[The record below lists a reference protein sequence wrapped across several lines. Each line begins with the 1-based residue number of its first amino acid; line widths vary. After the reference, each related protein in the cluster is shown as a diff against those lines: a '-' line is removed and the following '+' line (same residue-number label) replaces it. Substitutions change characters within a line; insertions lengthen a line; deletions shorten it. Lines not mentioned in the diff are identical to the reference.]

1 MKYGN
6 LSLGELELAASSAL
20 TVLLSLD
27 HSRVS
32 GKEAVGVQCRAVC
45 LVLCDKCAGD
55 AMAACTGLTGGATT
69 ADGDDDVILA
79 LSVSNLERLL
89 DLIDAKR
96 IAEVLFDVSSV
107 DCDLA
112 VALAEINTSDCGLS
126 ASGTLT
132 EIDAS
137 FFCLSHIRTP

>member
-1 MKYGN
+1 M
-6 LSLGELELAASSAL
+6 E
-20 TVLLSLD
+20 
-27 HSRVS
+27 
-32 GKEAVGVQCRAVC
+32 CRAVG
-45 LVLCDKCAGD
+45 LVLCDKGAGD
-55 AMAACTGLTGGATT
+55 AVAAGAGLTGGATT
-69 ADGDDDVILA
+69 ANGDEDVILA
-79 LSVSNLERLL
+79 FSVSDLERLL

-96 IAEVLFDVSSV
+96 IAEILLDVSSV

-132 EIDAS
+132 EIDVS

>member
-1 MKYGN
+1 MK
-6 LSLGELELAASSAL
+6 S
-20 TVLLSLD
+20 
-27 HSRVS
+27 
-32 GKEAVGVQCRAVC
+32 RAVC
-45 LVLCDKCAGD
+45 LVLIDKGACD
-55 AMAACTGLTGGATT
+55 AMAAGTGLSGGATT
-69 ADGDDDVILA
+69 ADGDEDVVLA
-79 LSVSNLERLL
+79 FCVSNLERLL
-89 DLIDAKR
+89 DLIDTKR